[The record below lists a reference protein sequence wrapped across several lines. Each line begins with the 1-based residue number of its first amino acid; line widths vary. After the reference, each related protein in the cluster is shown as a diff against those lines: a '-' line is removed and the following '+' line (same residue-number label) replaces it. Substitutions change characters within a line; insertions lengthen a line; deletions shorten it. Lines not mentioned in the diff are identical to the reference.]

1 VFFFKFS
8 GEEFLILIT
17 FLSVF

>member
-1 VFFFKFS
+1 MVYKFS
-8 GEEFLILIT
+8 GEEFLILMT